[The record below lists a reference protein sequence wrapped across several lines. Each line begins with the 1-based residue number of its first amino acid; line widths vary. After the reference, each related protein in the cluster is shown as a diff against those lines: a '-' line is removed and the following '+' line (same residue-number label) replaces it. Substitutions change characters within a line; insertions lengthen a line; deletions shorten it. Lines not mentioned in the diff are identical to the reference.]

1 MAMANLLECVSGFLG
16 SFLHSVTDVFRTLR
30 DDVPRLLAGVLSGP
44 AGFVCSLS
52 SIMSGVFHP
61 LAHAFDAIL
70 RSMACFLGCFLGDTA
85 SVFCCFVDIGRD
97 VLCKPNCTQ
106 REN

>member
-1 MAMANLLECVSGFLG
+1 MAMANLLEYVSGFLG

-52 SIMSGVFHP
+52 SVVSGVFRP
-61 LAHAFDAIL
+61 LTHAFNAIL
-70 RSMACFLGCFLGDTA
+70 HSTACFLGRFLCDTA

-97 VLCKPNCTQ
+97 VLRK
-106 REN
+106 